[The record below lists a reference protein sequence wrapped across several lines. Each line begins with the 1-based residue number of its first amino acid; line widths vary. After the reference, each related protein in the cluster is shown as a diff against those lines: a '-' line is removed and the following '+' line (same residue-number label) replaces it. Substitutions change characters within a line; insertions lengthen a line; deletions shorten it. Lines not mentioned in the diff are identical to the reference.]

1 MFSLLKKNNLLK
13 WLLICSA
20 IFLISAIIL
29 TAFYFSFVSYY
40 KNKIYHGISVGNID
54 LSGLTSNQAT
64 GLINQKIDNINQNG
78 IKFKYHNQ
86 ETIFSPMI
94 ASVES
99 DLVYRIVNFDVEK
112 NVSDAMQIG
121 RSVNFKN
128 NILQIIQNYFK
139 NTNLK
144 ITYEI
149 NEKEVSDFFDNN
161 FSHFATPAKNAELIY
176 EKKSYN
182 KILNFSVKKEKYGQ
196 ILDYGKALKQ
206 LKNNLANLNVKDIE
220 IKANINYPKIFE
232 KDCLN
237 IGAEANKI
245 INRLPLKLV
254 HENNKWSLNSGDI
267 LGLLTLKEKNQK
279 IIVGL
284 NIATTSAYLEKHIAP
299 KINIKPVN
307 AKFEIVNGKVKE
319 FQISRDGLTLDA
331 KNSAYAIENI
341 LLNSTSSKI
350 NLIARI
356 EKSELNT
363 SEVNGFG
370 ITKIIGTG
378 HSSFAG
384 SPQNRRH
391 NIKVGADSLNGVLIK
406 PGDEFSLVKTLGE
419 IDAKSGYLPE
429 LVIKENKT
437 IPEYGGGLCQIGTTV
452 FRATVASGLPVTMR
466 RNHSYRVS
474 YYEPA
479 GTDAT
484 IYSPWPDYRFAND
497 TKNHVLIQARI
508 EGDDLYFDLWGTGD
522 GRIATHTYPVI
533 YNITRPGPTKI
544 IETSDLKPGEKKCT
558 EHAHNGADAYF
569 DYTVAYSKTNPP
581 AEVKEKQEAGE
592 EIKAEDYIIEKR
604 FKSHYVPWRA
614 VCLVGVEELSEN
626 KIASSSEEKISEQN

>member
-1 MFSLLKKNNLLK
+1 M
-13 WLLICSA
+13 A
-20 IFLISAIIL
+20 VFLIIIIIL
-29 TAFYFSFVSYY
+29 VGFYFAFTNYY
-40 KNKIYHGISVGNID
+40 KNKIYPGIFVGNIN
-54 LSGLTSNQAT
+54 LGGLTGDQAT
-64 GLINQKIDNINQNG
+64 NIINQKIDNINQNG

-86 ETIFSPMI
+86 ETIFLPMV
-94 ASVES
+94 ASMEGDLAYQIINFNAEES
-99 DLVYRIVNFDVEK
+99 
-112 NVSDAMQIG
+112 VSQAMRIG
-121 RSVNFKN
+121 RSPNFKN
-128 NILQIIQNYFK
+128 NILQIIKNYFK

-144 ITYEI
+144 TAYEI
-149 NEKEVSDFFDNN
+149 NENEVNAFFDIN
-161 FSHFATPAKNAELIY
+161 FSHFATPAKNAELVY
-176 EKKSYN
+176 EKKPYS
-182 KILNFSVKKEKYGQ
+182 KTLNFSIKKEEYGQ
-196 ILDYGKALKQ
+196 ILDYENALKQ
-206 LKNNLANLNVKDIE
+206 LKNNLANLNDKNIE

-232 KDCLN
+232 KNCLN
-237 IGAEANKI
+237 IKAEANKI
-245 INRLPLKLV
+245 INRLPIKLV
-254 HENNKWSLNSGDI
+254 YEKNKWD
-267 LGLLTLKEKNQK
+267 LTRDDVADWLILKEKNQK

-284 NIATTSAYLEKHIAP
+284 NIATSSNYLEKYIAP
-299 KINIKPVN
+299 KINIEPIN
-307 AKFEIVNGKVKE
+307 AKFEIVDGKVNE
-319 FQISRDGLTLDA
+319 FQISRDGLTLDS

-341 LLNSTSSKI
+341 LLNSTSSKAD
-350 NLIARI
+350 LIART

-363 SEVNGFG
+363 SEINGFG

-391 NIKVGADSLNGVLIK
+391 NIKVGADALNGILIK

-452 FRATVASGLPVTMR
+452 FRATVESGLPVTMR

-484 IYSPWPDYRFAND
+484 IYNPWPDYRFAND

-508 EGDDLYFDLWGTGD
+508 EGDDLYFDFWGADD

-533 YNITRPGPTKI
+533 YNIVRPGPTKI
-544 IETSDLKPGEKKCT
+544 IETPDLKPGEKKCT

-569 DYTVAYSKTNPP
+569 DYIVTYSKSNPP
-581 AEVKEKQEAGE
+581 AVVKEKKITEK
-592 EIKAEDYIIEKR
+592 EIKDEDYIIETR

-614 VCLVGVEELSEN
+614 VCLVGEEEN
-626 KIASSSEEKISEQN
+626 KTASSSEENIE

>member
-1 MFSLLKKNNLLK
+1 MFSYYKKNNLLK
-13 WLLICSA
+13 WPLITMA
-20 IFLISAIIL
+20 VFLIIIIIL
-29 TAFYFSFVSYY
+29 VGFYFAFTNYY
-40 KNKIYHGISVGNID
+40 KNKIYPGISVGNID
-54 LSGLTSNQAT
+54 LSGLTDNQAANI
-64 GLINQKIDNINQNG
+64 INQKIDNINQNG

-86 ETIFSPMI
+86 ETIFLPMV
-94 ASVES
+94 ASMEGDLAYQIINFNAEES
-99 DLVYRIVNFDVEK
+99 
-112 NVSDAMQIG
+112 VSQAMQIG
-121 RSVNFKN
+121 RSANFKN
-128 NILQIIQNYFK
+128 NILQIIKNYFK

-144 ITYEI
+144 TAYEI
-149 NEKEVSDFFDNN
+149 NENEINTFFDIN
-161 FSHFATPAKNAELIY
+161 FSHFATPAKNAELVY
-176 EKKSYN
+176 EKKPYS
-182 KILNFSVKKEKYGQ
+182 KTLNFSIKKEEYGQ
-196 ILDYGKALKQ
+196 ILDYENALKQ
-206 LKNNLANLNVKDIE
+206 LKNNLANLNDKNIE

-232 KDCLN
+232 KNCLN
-237 IGAEANKI
+237 IKAEANKI
-245 INRLPLKLV
+245 INRLPIKLV
-254 HENNKWSLNSGDI
+254 YEKNKWD
-267 LGLLTLKEKNQK
+267 LTRDDVTDWLILKEKNQK

-284 NIATTSAYLEKHIAP
+284 NIATSSNYLEKYIAP
-299 KINIKPVN
+299 KINIAPVN
-307 AKFEIVNGKVKE
+307 AKFEIVDGKVKE
-319 FQISRDGLTLDA
+319 FQVSRDGLTLDS

-341 LLNSTSSKI
+341 LLNSTSSKAD
-350 NLIARI
+350 LIART

-363 SEVNGFG
+363 SEINGFG

-391 NIKVGADSLNGVLIK
+391 NIKVGADALNGILIK

-452 FRATVASGLPVTMR
+452 FRATVESGLPVTMR

-484 IYSPWPDYRFAND
+484 IYNPWPDYRFAND

-508 EGDDLYFDLWGTGD
+508 EGDDLYFDFWGADD

-533 YNITRPGPTKI
+533 YNIVRPGPTKI
-544 IETSDLKPGEKKCT
+544 IETPDLKPGEKKCT

-569 DYTVAYSKTNPP
+569 DYIVTYSKSNPP
-581 AEVKEKQEAGE
+581 AVVKEKKITEK
-592 EIKAEDYIIEKR
+592 EIKDEDYIIETR

-614 VCLVGVEELSEN
+614 VCLVGEEEN
-626 KIASSSEEKISEQN
+626 KTASSSEENIE

>member
-13 WLLICSA
+13 WLLICAA
-20 IFLISAIIL
+20 IFLIATIIL
-29 TAFYFSFVSYY
+29 IGFYFSFTSYY
-40 KNKIYHGISVGNID
+40 KNKIYPGISAGNIN
-54 LSGLTSNQAT
+54 LSGLTSNQASN
-64 GLINQKIDNINQNG
+64 LINQKIDNINQDG

-86 ETIFSPMI
+86 ETIFLPMI

-99 DLVYRIVNFDVEK
+99 DLAYKIVNFDVEK
-112 NVSDAMQIG
+112 SVFRAVQIG
-121 RSVNFKN
+121 RSDNIKN

-139 NTNLK
+139 KTNLK
-144 ITYEI
+144 ITCEI
-149 NEKEVSDFFDNN
+149 NENEINAFFDNN

-176 EKKSYN
+176 EKKLYN
-182 KILNFSVKKEKYGQ
+182 KALNFSVKKEEYGQ

-206 LKNNLANLNVKDIE
+206 LKNNLANLNAKDIE
-220 IKANINYPKIFE
+220 ISANINYPEIFK

-237 IGAEANKI
+237 IKAKADKI
-245 INRLPLKLV
+245 IDRLPLALAYK
-254 HENNKWSLNSGDI
+254 NNKWNLNRDDI
-267 LGLLTLKEKNQK
+267 LGLLTLKENNQK

-284 NIATTSAYLEKHIAP
+284 NIATTSAYLEKYIAQ

-319 FQISRDGLTLDA
+319 FQISRDGLTLDI

-341 LLNSTSSKI
+341 LLNSTSSKAD
-350 NLIARI
+350 LIARAR
-356 EKSELNT
+356 KSKLST
-363 SEVNGFG
+363 SETNDFG
-370 ITKIIGTG
+370 ITEIIGTG

-391 NIKVGADSLNGVLIK
+391 NIKVGADALNGVLLK
-406 PGDEFSLVKTLGE
+406 PGNEFSLVKTLGE
-419 IDAKSGYLPE
+419 INAETGYLPE

-484 IYSPWPDYRFAND
+484 IYNPWPDYRFVND
-497 TKNHVLIQARI
+497 TKNHILIQSRI
-508 EGDDLYFDLWGTGD
+508 ENDDLYFDFWGAND
-522 GRIATHTYPVI
+522 GRVATHTYPVI
-533 YNITRPGPTKI
+533 YNITRPRPTKI
-544 IETSDLKPGEKKCT
+544 IETPDLKPGEKKCT

-569 DYTVAYSKTNPP
+569 DYTVTYSKTNPP
-581 AEVKEKQEAGE
+581 TAVKEKKEAE
-592 EIKAEDYIIEKR
+592 EKINNEDYIIKER

-614 VCLVGVEELSEN
+614 VCLVGEEEN
-626 KIASSSEEKISEQN
+626 KTASSSEEIKP